1 MRKLMVA
8 VMMLCAFI
16 QSEGQTQKKTK
27 VEKCGTMTVLEQQL
41 NAKPALREKYIQ
53 QRDQITEKLKNNSD
67 KTANLR
73 TNAAV
78 VVPVVF
84 HIVLANPNVV
94 TNAQILR
101 QIDSLNKDYS
111 STNGSSGNVPAWFQ
125 SIKGTSN
132 IQFCLAQRTPS
143 GEETNGINRV
153 STNVPV
159 FDLDNRIK
167 TTSQG
172 GQDSWDTEKYL
183 NIWVCEQDNGIIG
196 YATFPTT
203 TDPIY
208 QGVVIDYRSLPGGSY
223 AEYNGGKTLTHE
235 TGHFFGLYHIWG
247 DDDGRCSGSDFVD
260 DTPNQADASEGCR
273 TGKFADSCS
282 GAGNGINYQNYMD
295 YSYDRCLMMFT
306 KKQAE
311 RMDLIFNQYRS
322 SLASSN
328 GCVPP
333 VIYDVDAWLTELI
346 SPEQRICDPGFV
358 PVVLLK
364 NRGNQTLTSLTFN
377 VVIDNVSA
385 ATYQWTGNLPKGAET
400 TVNLPEITAVIGRH
414 NFTIYTTNPNNTAD
428 QNKSNDTL
436 RTVFQYFPAVDQ
448 IREGFENNTGLPDGW
463 DIVNFDGGITW
474 EKANLGKTGVHSMYI
489 NNFEYEQFP
498 SRDDLRL
505 PEFSLPGLDSA
516 FLSFQVA
523 AGVFSALSTTGNN
536 WDTLEV
542 LISTDCGKTYTSV
555 YKKWAETLV
564 TRTAPSQT
572 AFVPKSNEWRK
583 DSVNLQNYIDKGEL
597 LVAFRNTTGYENNI
611 YLDDI
616 NLRKVIINPNLKAK
630 GFLVTPNPARSS
642 ITVQFFPQPVNLR
655 AVQLYSSTGQKVAEI
670 LTPDNPGVFY
680 QFQTGGLVSG
690 IYYIRAV
697 FTDRVVINKVLK
709 L

>member
-8 VMMLCAFI
+8 VMMLCVFV
-16 QSEGQTQKKTK
+16 QSEAQTQKKAK
-27 VEKCGTMTVLEQQL
+27 VEQCGTMPLLEKQL
-41 NAKPALREKYIQ
+41 SARPGLREKYLQ
-53 QRDQITEKLKNNSD
+53 QRDQITERLNNPSSRLN
-67 KTANLR
+67 NLR

-84 HIVLANPNVV
+84 HIVLPNPNIV

-101 QIDSLNKDYS
+101 QLDSLNKDYS
-111 STNGSSGNVPAWFQ
+111 STNGSSANIPSWFQ

-132 IQFCLAQRTPS
+132 IQFCLAQRTPD

-153 STNVPV
+153 STTVTV

-167 TTSQG
+167 LTSQG

-183 NIWVCEQDNGIIG
+183 NVWVCAQDNGIIG

-203 TDPIY
+203 TDPEF

-223 AEYNGGKTLTHE
+223 AQYNGGKTLTHE

-247 DDDGRCSGSDFVD
+247 DDDGKCTGSDFVD
-260 DTPNQADASEGCR
+260 DTPNQADATEGCK
-273 TGKFADSCS
+273 TGQFADSCS
-282 GAGNGINYQNYMD
+282 GPGNGINYQNYMD

-306 KKQAE
+306 KKQVE
-311 RMDLIFNQYRS
+311 RMDLVFNQYRL

-333 VIYDVDAWLTELI
+333 VVYDVDAWLTELI
-346 SPEQRICDPGFV
+346 SPEQRICDPAFV
-358 PVVLLK
+358 PVVKLK
-364 NRGNQTLTSLTFN
+364 NRGNLTLTSVRFN
-377 VVIDNVSA
+377 IVIDNGAVIN
-385 ATYQWTGNLPKGAET
+385 YQWTGNLLKGAET
-400 TVNLPEITAVIGRH
+400 TVNIPEITAATGKHTLV
-414 NFTIYTTNPNNTAD
+414 IYTTNPNGTAD
-428 QNKSNDTL
+428 QNTGNDTL
-436 RTVFQYFPAVDQ
+436 RSVFQYYPPVDQ
-448 IREGFENNTGLPDGW
+448 VRESFENEPPVPAGW

-474 EKANLGKTGVHSMYI
+474 QRADLGKTGVHSMYI
-489 NNFEYEQFP
+489 NNFQYEQFP

-523 AGVFSALSTTGNN
+523 AGVFSALSTANNN

-564 TRTAPSQT
+564 TRTTPSTT
-572 AFVPKSNEWRK
+572 AFVPRSSEWRK
-583 DSVNLQNYIDKGEL
+583 DSINLQNYIDKGEI
-597 LVAFRNTTGYENNI
+597 LVAFRNTTGYENNV

-642 ITVQFFPQPVNLR
+642 ITVQFYPQPVNLR

-690 IYYIRAV
+690 IYYVRAV